1 MIDKPNTN
9 IVNTVPK
16 LFWYNVENY
25 GDDITMWRKNK
36 GIWESHTWNDY
47 GSWARDLGH
56 ALISDGLKKGDKVSI
71 LSETRLEWVVIDMAI
86 MGIGC
91 ISAPVYA
98 SNTEDQVKYIVK
110 HSESKIVFVEDQE
123 QLDKMLTIWGDLP
136 ELKKIVVID
145 KYIPDDLPNV
155 LSIEKFRE
163 LGVSHR
169 SKHIGVFED

>member
-1 MIDKPNTN
+1 MEMMDKPDTN

-56 ALISDGLKKGDKVSI
+56 ALIAEGLKKGDKVSI

-91 ISAPVYA
+91 ITAPVYA

-110 HSESKIVFVEDQE
+110 HSGSKIVFVEDQE
-123 QLDKMLTIWGDLP
+123 QLDKMLTIWDDLS
-136 ELKKIVVID
+136 EIKKVVVMD
-145 KYIPDDLPNV
+145 KYIPDELPNV
-155 LSIEKFRE
+155 LSIEKFR
-163 LGVSHR
+163 
-169 SKHIGVFED
+169 